1 LLSFRCEFAYKDRRM
16 TFNTDK
22 FKALVHYIC
31 RACADPSKLGKV
43 KLHKILWYSDGSH
56 FLRRGEPI
64 TGETYIKKQYGA
76 FAIHLE
82 DVVAELVHEGRLVVN
97 QVPYFGKEKTE
108 FIAKGDSDKGVF
120 SEKELA
126 IVDTNI
132 EYICEDHTAASI
144 SERTHNEI
152 WEMAA
157 LNEPLPYEA
166 LLVARFL
173 EPTED
178 DFCWAKDEIAKLR

>member
-1 LLSFRCEFAYKDRRM
+1 M
-16 TFNTDK
+16 TFNRDK

-31 RACADPSKLGKV
+31 RACTSDPSKLGKV

-56 FLRRGEPI
+56 FVLRGEPI
-64 TGETYIKKQYGA
+64 TGETYIKKQYGP

-82 DVVAELVHEGRLVVN
+82 GAVEDLVREGTLFVHLVS
-97 QVPYFGKEKTE
+97 YFGMEKTE
-108 FIAKGDSDKGVF
+108 FIAKGNSDKGVF

-126 IVDTNI
+126 IVNTNI
-132 EYICEDHTAASI
+132 QQICEDHTAASI

-173 EPTED
+173 KPTED
-178 DFCWAKDEIAKLR
+178 DFSWAKDEIAKLK